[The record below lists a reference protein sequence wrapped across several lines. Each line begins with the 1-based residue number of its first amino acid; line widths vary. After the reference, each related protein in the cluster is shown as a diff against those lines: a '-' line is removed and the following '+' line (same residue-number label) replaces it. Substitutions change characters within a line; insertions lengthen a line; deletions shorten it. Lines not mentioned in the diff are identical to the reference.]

1 LIALKSHLSTRFSA
15 FKDLIEDGG
24 TFRGC
29 TWSFY
34 RTVARPAC
42 REASPRPEL
51 EGEIHL
57 LRNSSNVLS
66 FDIFKAAN
74 PNIEYADIWNT
85 SMKDDPSG

>member
-1 LIALKSHLSTRFSA
+1 VVLLQDCGSSRLQGS
-15 FKDLIEDGG
+15 L
-24 TFRGC
+24 
-29 TWSFY
+29 
-34 RTVARPAC
+34 
-42 REASPRPEL
+42 PRPEL